1 MCVDRFLVAAG
12 DNSGCGGI
20 ARSVGGINGRMLR
33 TPHFK
38 YVLYEAGENRE
49 MLFDMDNDR
58 LEMTNLSIES
68 KYRPELLRHREL
80 LHQWMSENILDGQYS
95 LRRLIPVR

>member
-1 MCVDRFLVAAG
+1 
-12 DNSGCGGI
+12 
-20 ARSVGGINGRMLR
+20 MLR

-95 LRRLIPVR
+95 LRRLIPER

>member
-1 MCVDRFLVAAG
+1 
-12 DNSGCGGI
+12 
-20 ARSVGGINGRMLR
+20 MLR

-58 LEMTNLSIES
+58 LEMTNLAIES

-80 LHQWMSENILDGQYS
+80 LRQWMSQNIPDGPYS